1 MTNKKDRNYTSDS
14 DTDQNAW
21 LATYGDMITLLM
33 CFFVI
38 FFSVSDV
45 NVALFEDFKNGFE
58 NDITNEKTGTPI
70 KMLSLQLDSIYDNPL
85 NDDPDVEVDLLKRG
99 INIRLASKD
108 LFKSGDAQLSRT
120 GRKTVSDITAS
131 LVLIVDRYNLTC
143 DIEGHTDDTPMRS
156 YKFPSNWELSA
167 SRASNVLRQMIET
180 GIPADQSRAIGFADI
195 RPLIEPRD
203 SLGKVVPY
211 ARAAN
216 RRVEIVI
223 HY

>member
-1 MTNKKDRNYTSDS
+1 MGKRSYQNEDS
-14 DTDQNAW
+14 DIDTNAW

-38 FFSVSDV
+38 FFSISEV
-45 NVALFEDFKNGFE
+45 NVALFEDLKNGFE
-58 NDITNEKTGTPI
+58 SDITNKETKSPI
-70 KMLSLQLDSIYDNPL
+70 SLLAKQLDSIYDNPA
-85 NDDPDVEVDLLKRG
+85 DDNLDVEVDLLKRG

-108 LFKSGDAQLSRT
+108 LFRSGDAQLSRS
-120 GRKTVSDITAS
+120 GRKTVDDISNS
-131 LVLIVDRYNLTC
+131 LLSIVERYNLTC
-143 DIEGHTDDTPMRS
+143 DIEGHTDDTPIRS

-167 SRASNVLRQMIET
+167 SRAANVLRQMIDS
-180 GIPADQSRAIGFADI
+180 GIPKEQSRAIGFSDI
-195 RPLIEPRD
+195 RPIIEPRD
-203 SLGKVVPY
+203 STGSLVKG

>member
-1 MTNKKDRNYTSDS
+1 MAKRSYQNEDS
-14 DTDQNAW
+14 DIDTNAW

-38 FFSVSDV
+38 FFSISEV
-45 NVALFEDFKNGFE
+45 NIALFEDLKNGFE
-58 NDITNEKTGTPI
+58 SDITNKETKSPI
-70 KMLSLQLDSIYDNPL
+70 SLLAKQLDSIYDNPA
-85 NDDPDVEVDLLKRG
+85 DDNLDVEVDLLKRG

-108 LFKSGDAQLSRT
+108 LFRSGDAQLSRS
-120 GRKTVSDITAS
+120 GRKTVDEISNS
-131 LVLIVDRYNLTC
+131 LLSIVERYNLTC
-143 DIEGHTDDTPMRS
+143 DIEGHTDDIPIRS

-167 SRASNVLRQMIET
+167 SRAANVLRQMIDS
-180 GIPADQSRAIGFADI
+180 GIPKEQSRAIGFSDI
-195 RPLIEPRD
+195 RPIIEPRD
-203 SLGKVVPY
+203 STGSLVKG

>member
-1 MTNKKDRNYTSDS
+1 MAKRFNQNDGNDIN
-14 DTDQNAW
+14 TDAW
-21 LATYGDMITLLM
+21 LTTYGDTITLLM

-38 FFSVSDV
+38 FFSVSEV
-45 NVALFEDFKNGFE
+45 NLALFEDLKNGFK
-58 NDITNEKTGTPI
+58 NDVMNTETKSPI
-70 KMLSLQLDSIYDNPL
+70 AMLSERLDSIYDNPN

-99 INIRLASKD
+99 INIRLASSD
-108 LFKSGDAQLSRT
+108 LFRSGDAKLSRS
-120 GRKTVSDITAS
+120 GQKTVDEITVSLLDIVGA
-131 LVLIVDRYNLTC
+131 YHLTC
-143 DIEGHTDDTPMRS
+143 DIEGHTDDIPIRS

-167 SRASNVLRQMIET
+167 SRAANVLRQMIES
-180 GIPADQSRAIGFADI
+180 GIPQDQSRAIGFADI

-203 SLGKVVPY
+203 STGSLVPG

>member
-1 MTNKKDRNYTSDS
+1 MAKRFKQNDGNDIN
-14 DTDQNAW
+14 TDAW
-21 LATYGDMITLLM
+21 LTTYGDTITLLM

-38 FFSVSDV
+38 FFSVSEV
-45 NVALFEDFKNGFE
+45 NLALFEDLKNGFK
-58 NDITNEKTGTPI
+58 NDVMNTETKSPI
-70 KMLSLQLDSIYDNPL
+70 AMLSERLDSIYDNPT

-99 INIRLASKD
+99 INIRLASSD
-108 LFKSGDAQLSRT
+108 LFRSGDAKLSRS
-120 GRKTVSDITAS
+120 GQKTVDEITVSLLDIVGA
-131 LVLIVDRYNLTC
+131 YHLTC
-143 DIEGHTDDTPMRS
+143 DIEGHTDDIPIRS

-167 SRASNVLRQMIET
+167 SRAANVLRQMIES
-180 GIPADQSRAIGFADI
+180 GIPQDQSRAIGFADI

-203 SLGKVVPY
+203 STGSLVPG

>member
-1 MTNKKDRNYTSDS
+1 MAKRSYQNEDS
-14 DTDQNAW
+14 DIDTNAW

-38 FFSVSDV
+38 FFSISEV
-45 NVALFEDFKNGFE
+45 NVALFEDLKNGFE
-58 NDITNEKTGTPI
+58 SDITNKETKSPI
-70 KMLSLQLDSIYDNPL
+70 SLLAKQLDSIYDNPA
-85 NDDPDVEVDLLKRG
+85 DDNLDVEVDLLKRG

-108 LFKSGDAQLSRT
+108 LFRSGDAQLSRS
-120 GRKTVSDITAS
+120 GRKTVDEISNS
-131 LVLIVDRYNLTC
+131 LLSIVERYNLTC
-143 DIEGHTDDTPMRS
+143 DIEGHTDDTPIRS

-167 SRASNVLRQMIET
+167 SRAANVLRQMIDS
-180 GIPADQSRAIGFADI
+180 GIPKEQSRAIGFSDI
-195 RPLIEPRD
+195 RPIIEPRD
-203 SLGKVVPY
+203 STGSLVKG

>member
-1 MTNKKDRNYTSDS
+1 MAKRFNQNDGNDIN
-14 DTDQNAW
+14 TDAW
-21 LATYGDMITLLM
+21 LTTYGDTITLLM

-38 FFSVSDV
+38 FFSVSEV
-45 NVALFEDFKNGFE
+45 NLALFEDLKNGFK
-58 NDITNEKTGTPI
+58 NDVMNTETKSPI
-70 KMLSLQLDSIYDNPL
+70 AMLSERLDSIYDNPT

-99 INIRLASKD
+99 INIRLASSD
-108 LFKSGDAQLSRT
+108 LFRSGDAKLSRS
-120 GRKTVSDITAS
+120 GQKTVDEITVSLLDIVGA
-131 LVLIVDRYNLTC
+131 YHLTC
-143 DIEGHTDDTPMRS
+143 DIEGHTDDIPIRS

-167 SRASNVLRQMIET
+167 SRAANVLRQMIES
-180 GIPADQSRAIGFADI
+180 GIPQDQSRAIGFADI

-203 SLGKVVPY
+203 STGSLVPG

>member
-1 MTNKKDRNYTSDS
+1 MGKRSYQNEDS
-14 DTDQNAW
+14 DIDTNAW

-38 FFSVSDV
+38 FFSISEV
-45 NVALFEDFKNGFE
+45 NIALFEDLKNGFE
-58 NDITNEKTGTPI
+58 SDITNKETKSPI
-70 KMLSLQLDSIYDNPL
+70 SLLAKQLDSIYDNPA
-85 NDDPDVEVDLLKRG
+85 DDNLDVEVDLLKRG

-108 LFKSGDAQLSRT
+108 LFRSGDAQLSRS
-120 GRKTVSDITAS
+120 GRKTVDDISNS
-131 LVLIVDRYNLTC
+131 LLSIVERYNLTC
-143 DIEGHTDDTPMRS
+143 DIEGHTDDTPIRS

-167 SRASNVLRQMIET
+167 SRAANVLRQMIDS
-180 GIPADQSRAIGFADI
+180 GIPKEQSRAIGFSDI
-195 RPLIEPRD
+195 RPIIEPRD
-203 SLGKVVPY
+203 STGSLVKG